1 MPPKNKKRGRG
12 GGPTTTTAAASAAA
26 ASAAD
31 DDDDMVLLPL
41 ESKKAA
47 LARTRAIDARDEIV
61 TCVATNPAIGVREVM
76 VWT

>member
-26 ASAAD
+26 SAAD
-31 DDDDMVLLPL
+31 DDDDVVSLPL
-41 ESKKAA
+41 GSKKAMF
-47 LARTRAIDARDEIV
+47 ARTRAIDARDEIV